1 MKSGD
6 RVKFSFAKKEMEGT
20 VKKYRENRLYKSGY
34 APSERQD
41 SQKKSQRHKDVSGNI

>member
-20 VKKYRENRLYKSGY
+20 IDRVFEKSVY
-34 APSERQD
+34 IRTDMPH
-41 SQKKSQRHKDVSGNI
+41 QKGKIIKRRVKDVRA